1 MRVIFTTVDI
11 SWNKIAMAVD
21 LTLLTI
27 VREITYVACTL
38 IQTIFGLFFL
48 GYLWDRKKRKEDQI
62 RDEKKREEDRL
73 RDEKKREEDRL
84 RDDKLREEAKQKADA
99 ENSAAVLGKKFDK
112 VEGIFDRFKRKVVK
126 LREKKVTGRFS
137 EYDVLAYMCHPDNQK
152 TFDKPNQSHPDNQ
165 ETFAN
170 LNQSHLA
177 NQETF
182 APWLDSP
189 NQSGGD
195 NTRYGIKEVMSDVDS
210 IMKLFVAFRL
220 KLSLIHDRTCPN
232 DIKDEFSSKITEMGQ
247 AIEPFVTDARKKV
260 IEKVLIYFGQP
271 HPGQQ
276 NSETQ
281 TSDNTTSRAAV
292 PAQPPTNSA
301 NASQLQ
307 PGTQH
312 STLAPSDEGIAADNT
327 TPVTAVSAQP
337 PTNLASADEQEPETQ
352 MSTSEQSIE
361 EDASDSMPLI
371 GVVSSQPGIPTV
383 IEDQSES
390 TPGPSDQGNIS
401 NTPRA
406 QPVPPTNSTNPVQQ
420 EPGPQTSTS
429 GPSDEAIR
437 HRISI
442 TPTHHSPSHSEI
454 ENEIPYI
461 KFFRYEDGEMDCNIS
476 CIYSNL
482 KNLECFVKKEKREI
496 MDRKDE
502 IEDKIVELLD
512 SEQTS
517 QQITCDQEYLLHL
530 IRIVMLKIKKNELNN
545 ERKTNFIEYVR
556 GIDCR
561 LVSVEER
568 IQKSQRALQD
578 IESSVQHLNGIH
590 NHILK
595 LEDTPGFLK
604 AIAEDISAYIG
615 KKLMFTK

>member
-1 MRVIFTTVDI
+1 
-11 SWNKIAMAVD
+11 MAVD

-27 VREITYVACTL
+27 VREITYVTCTL

-48 GYLWDRKKRKEDQI
+48 GYLWDRKKRKEDRI

-99 ENSAAVLGKKFDK
+99 ETSAAVLGKKFDK

-152 TFDKPNQSHPDNQ
+152 TFDKPNQSRPDNQ

-170 LNQSHLA
+170 PNQSHLA

-182 APWLDSP
+182 APWSDNP

-220 KLSLIHDRTCPN
+220 KLSLIHDKTCPN
-232 DIKDEFSSKITEMGQ
+232 DIKDEFSSKITEMGK
-247 AIEPFVTDARKKV
+247 AIKPFVSVARQKV
-260 IEKVLIYFGQP
+260 IEKVLTYFGQQ

-281 TSDNTTSRAAV
+281 TSNNTTSRAAV
-292 PAQPPTNSA
+292 PAQLPTNSA
-301 NASQLQ
+301 YESQPQLE
-307 PGTQH
+307 TQH
-312 STLAPSDEGIAADNT
+312 STSVPLNEGNAAHST
-327 TPVTAVSAQP
+327 TPVTAVS
-337 PTNLASADEQEPETQ
+337 TNLANADEQEPETQ
-352 MSTSEQSIE
+352 MSTPEQSIE
-361 EDASDSMPLI
+361 ENANDGMPLI
-371 GVVSSQPGIPTV
+371 DVVSSKPGTPIV
-383 IEDQSES
+383 IGDQSES
-390 TPGPSDQGNIS
+390 TPGPSDQGNID

-406 QPVPPTNSTNPVQQ
+406 QQGLPTNSTDPVQQ
-420 EPGPQTSTS
+420 ETGIQTSTS
-429 GPSDEAIR
+429 GPSDEATR
-437 HRISI
+437 HQISTV
-442 TPTHHSPSHSEI
+442 TPTHHNTHSEI

-461 KFFRYEDGEMDCNIS
+461 EFFRYEDGEMDCNIE

-482 KNLECFVKKEKREI
+482 ENLESFVKWGKREI
-496 MDRKDE
+496 MNRKNE
-502 IEDKIVELLD
+502 IKDKIFELLD

-545 ERKTNFIEYVR
+545 ERKRNFIEYVKR
-556 GIDCR
+556 IDCR
-561 LVSVEER
+561 LVSAEEQ
-568 IQKSQRALQD
+568 ILKSERALCL
-578 IESSVQHLNGIH
+578 IKSYFKYLKGIH
-590 NHILK
+590 KHILE
-595 LEDTPGFLK
+595 LEDTPGFLEAK
-604 AIAEDISAYIG
+604 AEDIRVYIE
-615 KKLMFTK
+615 KKLINFYEITD